1 MEYEVLINSINKRV
15 REGKFFTKLRYDH
28 ISGCEWARKDNLL
41 IFQTK
46 ELPTD
51 RKHKLCPQCTILLD
65 NNVRLEDECRERGG
79 IGIGVLAVED
89 LTIAD
94 YNDFKMALRY
104 KGLVYNRKTNSLE
117 LYVIRKGQNI

>member
-15 REGKFFTKLRYDH
+15 REGKFFTKLRYEH
-28 ISGCEWARKDNLL
+28 VLGYKWVREDNLL

-51 RKHKLCPQCTILLD
+51 RKFKLCPQCTILLD
-65 NNVRLEDECRERGG
+65 NTVRLEDECRERGG
-79 IGIGVLAVED
+79 IGTRVLAVED

-94 YNDFKMALRY
+94 YNDFKMALRH

-117 LYVIRKGQNI
+117 LYVIREGQNI

>member
-15 REGKFFTKLRYDH
+15 REGKFFTKLRYEH
-28 ISGCEWARKDNLL
+28 VPGYKWVREDNLL

-51 RKHKLCPQCTILLD
+51 RKFKLCPQCTILLD
-65 NNVRLEDECRERGG
+65 NTVRLEDECRERGG
-79 IGIGVLAVED
+79 IGTRVLAVED

-94 YNDFKMALRY
+94 YNDFKMALRH

-117 LYVIRKGQNI
+117 LYVIREG

>member
-15 REGKFFTKLRYDH
+15 REGKFFTKLRYEY
-28 ISGCEWARKDNLL
+28 IPSCKWAREDNLL
-41 IFQTK
+41 IFQPI

-51 RKHKLCPQCTILLD
+51 RKLLCPQCTILLD

-79 IGIGVLAVED
+79 IGTVVLAIED

-94 YNDFKMALRY
+94 YNDFKMALKC

-117 LYVIRKGQNI
+117 LHVIRKGQSI

>member
-15 REGKFFTKLRYDH
+15 REGKFFTKLRYEH
-28 ISGCEWARKDNLL
+28 VPGYKWVREDNLL
-41 IFQTK
+41 IFQAK

-51 RKHKLCPQCTILLD
+51 RKFKLCPQCTILLD

-79 IGIGVLAVED
+79 IGTRVLAVED

-94 YNDFKMALRY
+94 YNDFKMALRH

-117 LYVIRKGQNI
+117 LYVIREGQNI